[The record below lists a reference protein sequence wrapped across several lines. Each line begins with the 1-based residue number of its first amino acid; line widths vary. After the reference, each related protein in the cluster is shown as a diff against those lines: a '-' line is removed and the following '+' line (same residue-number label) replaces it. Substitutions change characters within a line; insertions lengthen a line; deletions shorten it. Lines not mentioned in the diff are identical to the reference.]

1 MPKPHVHLI
10 PPPLSLA
17 LDARRAGNEAHFVSS
32 GCQPGA
38 VLRPVLCRK
47 TYAKNKRHLDSRATG
62 GEGERKSSGLDGL
75 ATHAEETEATL
86 SFAIFTLR
94 DLKAREEVVLGWEWD
109 DGAVVHELP
118 ALIESSVGEGP
129 SKVT

>member
-17 LDARRAGNEAHFVSS
+17 LDARTVGSEGRFVRSR
-32 GCQPGA
+32 CRPNA

-62 GEGERKSSGLDGL
+62 GEGERKSSGLDGPEM
-75 ATHAEETEATL
+75 HAEETEATL

-94 DLKAREEVVLGWEWD
+94 DLKAREEVVLGWGWD
-109 DGAVVHELP
+109 DGA
-118 ALIESSVGEGP
+118 
-129 SKVT
+129 